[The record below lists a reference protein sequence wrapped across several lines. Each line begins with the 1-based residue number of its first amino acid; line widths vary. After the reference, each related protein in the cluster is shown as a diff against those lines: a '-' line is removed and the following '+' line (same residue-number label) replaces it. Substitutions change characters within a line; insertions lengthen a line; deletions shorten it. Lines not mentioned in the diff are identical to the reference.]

1 MRNAS
6 HAFGLL
12 FRSSSGTQ
20 HLLSVFHRPSEIRK
34 KLLRV
39 RYADFLTL
47 QSIFK
52 GTVHMN

>member
-12 FRSSSGTQ
+12 IRSSSRT
-20 HLLSVFHRPSEIRK
+20 HYLFLVFHTPSEIRK
-34 KLLRV
+34 KLIRV